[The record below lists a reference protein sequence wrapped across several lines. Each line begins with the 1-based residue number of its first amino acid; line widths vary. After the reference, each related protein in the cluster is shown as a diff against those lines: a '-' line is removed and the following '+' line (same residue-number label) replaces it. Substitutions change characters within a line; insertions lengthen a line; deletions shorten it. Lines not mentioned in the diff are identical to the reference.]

1 MQKSST
7 AGVSSLFLSVSFFSF
22 ISPAAAMASKFRAL
36 EAGGLPYATIP
47 SHYFIRSFSNTLTAC
62 SFDFRAALISLT
74 YIVRFLLSYSRPV
87 DHY

>member
-1 MQKSST
+1 MRKSST

-22 ISPAAAMASKFRAL
+22 ISPAAMASEFRAL

-62 SFDFRAALISLT
+62 FFSIPVPLSFLSLT
-74 YIVRFLLSYSRPV
+74 DSYLAILGR
-87 DHY
+87 